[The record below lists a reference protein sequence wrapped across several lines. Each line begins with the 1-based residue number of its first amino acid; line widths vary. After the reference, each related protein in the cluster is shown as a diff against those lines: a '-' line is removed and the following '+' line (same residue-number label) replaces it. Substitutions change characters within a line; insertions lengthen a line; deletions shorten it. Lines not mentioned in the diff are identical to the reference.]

1 MPLYEYRCD
10 DCGTFSAI
18 RKMSEFSMPSVCGN
32 CGAACER
39 VISAPHFA
47 LLGKEQRVAHERNEK
62 SAHEPGTMRRSG
74 CGCSGGHTCHSGI
87 DKSDTKKDQ
96 ASQSENQGAVFQMQT
111 KKTARPWMLS
121 H

>member
-18 RKMSEFSMPSVCGN
+18 RKMSESSMQGICGD

-39 VISAPHFA
+39 IISAPYFA
-47 LLGKEQRVAHERNEK
+47 ILGKEQRVAHERNEK
-62 SAHEPGTMRRSG
+62 SAHEPGTMRRSS
-74 CGCSGGHTCHSGI
+74 CGCSGGHTCHT
-87 DKSDTKKDQ
+87 DKSNAKKDQ